1 MTKHSWIQHKPY
13 LGTVSCDWTL
23 QYIYIY
29 IYIFF
34 FPNVLVNFSYFCM
47 LQCGFQYSITPLYV
61 HVHSNSLKTPATFL
75 VMSEYIDSVLF
86 SAFFFFFFFGGC
98 FFLVIAILEILSNF
112 RVLLVLLAI
121 NDKSELNGYWVICSF
136 SPLLGFGKTASDRNL
151 VRF

>member
-29 IYIFF
+29 I

-61 HVHSNSLKTPATFL
+61 HVHSNNLKTPATFL
-75 VMSEYIDSVLF
+75 VMPKYIDSVLF
-86 SAFFFFFFFGGC
+86 SDYY
-98 FFLVIAILEILSNF
+98 FFLVRAILEILSNF

-121 NDKSELNGYWVICSF
+121 NGKSELNRYWVICSF
-136 SPLLGFGKTASDRNL
+136 SPFSDS
-151 VRF
+151 VRPLRIAIW